1 MNYQEFIKNI
11 YTSLK
16 SINLKQQKIEEHFQ
30 LTFQKID
37 DLDSKVNTVSNKL
50 DDFIDASNRLKQEK
64 SIALSNSLNNI
75 ADNLS
80 TIQTEQ
86 DDILTTMT
94 DVRNIEENMTVLLD
108 DFLSREQIVN
118 DDLQINMSS
127 NDNIPIKTNTTIK
140 ETNNTLEDTNTIK
153 EDTNPIKEDTNLIKE
168 ETINKKEGL
177 EITSNTE
184 TMIDTSQVL
193 QSLDLNHE
201 SEDELLILE

>member
-94 DVRNIEENMTVLLD
+94 DVRNIEENMSVLLD

-118 DDLQINMSS
+118 NEINIDLQ
-127 NDNIPIKTNTTIK
+127 
-140 ETNNTLEDTNTIK
+140 L
-153 EDTNPIKEDTNLIKE
+153 
-168 ETINKKEGL
+168 G
-177 EITSNTE
+177 IT
-184 TMIDTSQVL
+184 Q
-193 QSLDLNHE
+193 
-201 SEDELLILE
+201 